1 MFAYEHSIH
10 FHASPT
16 ANLTVGGVFIY
27 MANSL
32 IPFIPSLN
40 NTSGAI
46 GIKYA
51 SGIAQGVIQIRI
63 DVPNHGLKL
72 AIFIFTSNSS
82 GVNSQCFC
90 TPNLTSLSYRPAFD
104 NPGCSVDAA
113 WVNRRTWFLGRYWVL
128 FSLNRLT
135 ASVAASK
142 LC

>member
-1 MFAYEHSIH
+1 MSNLSI
-10 FHASPT
+10 FDALST
-16 ANLTVGGVFIY
+16 ANLSVGGVFIY

-51 SGIAQGVIQIRI
+51 SGIAQSVIQIRI

-72 AIFIFTSNSS
+72 AIFIFRLNSS
-82 GVNSQCFC
+82 GSEAQCFC
-90 TPNLTSLSYRPAFD
+90 TPNLTSSSNSALY

-113 WVNRRTWFLGRYWVL
+113 WATTGGPGPWAAIGFY
-128 FSLNRLT
+128 SL
-135 ASVAASK
+135 
-142 LC
+142 